1 MGAFLLVYINA
12 FLAFDFGQFLM
23 GLKLV
28 TDLVVPEIGQKM
40 GLLQVKHRTVFSP
53 FFINFLVYLPSK
65 SGIHWRKEALQNF
78 EKKLSNIAKHLKQE
92 MPFSTCQISMAFS
105 KTQYKIFGY
114 PIRHFTW
121 NVWDA
126 RLTSQGFFS
135 PLA

>member
-28 TDLVVPEIGQKM
+28 TDWVVPEISQKM
-40 GLLQVKHRTVFSP
+40 GFLQIKIKSVFSH
-53 FFINFLVYLPSK
+53 FFGILIWWFFK
-65 SGIHWRKEALQNF
+65 SGIHWRKETLQNF
-78 EKKLSNIAKHLKQE
+78 QNPPSNLAKHLKQE

-105 KTQYKIFGY
+105 KTQNKIFGY
-114 PIRHFTW
+114 PIRHCTR

>member
-28 TDLVVPEIGQKM
+28 TDWVVPEISQKM
-40 GLLQVKHRTVFSP
+40 GLLQVKNKTGFPH
-53 FFINFLVYLPSK
+53 FLSIFWYIYLPK
-65 SGIHWRKEALQNF
+65 VEYTEGKRHCRTL
-78 EKKLSNIAKHLKQE
+78 KKNPSNLAKHLKQE

-105 KTQYKIFGY
+105 KTQNKIFGY
-114 PIRHFTW
+114 PICHCTW